1 MHNFIAGTYKQQ
13 FQYKSFSPSY
23 INRDFDWQDKKINV
37 LLEQAMRLL
46 GELNA
51 YSNLVPD
58 VDFFIQMNVAK
69 EATRSSMIEGTKTSI
84 DEILLPKEEVN
95 PEKRDDWDEV
105 QNYIKSINFAT
116 SELNKIPFS
125 IRLIKDLHK
134 VLLAGV
140 RGKNK
145 SPGEIRK
152 TQNWIGGSSLSD
164 AFFIPPSP
172 EEIIDLLSDFENFW
186 HNKNLE
192 FPTLIKIA
200 ICHYQFE
207 TIHPF

>member
-95 PEKRDDWDEV
+95 PEKEM
-105 QNYIKSINFAT
+105 IGMKF
-116 SELNKIPFS
+116 
-125 IRLIKDLHK
+125 
-134 VLLAGV
+134 
-140 RGKNK
+140 
-145 SPGEIRK
+145 K
-152 TQNWIGGSSLSD
+152 TISNQ
-164 AFFIPPSP
+164 
-172 EEIIDLLSDFENFW
+172 
-186 HNKNLE
+186 
-192 FPTLIKIA
+192 
-200 ICHYQFE
+200 
-207 TIHPF
+207 

>member
-186 HNKNLE
+186 HNKILE